1 MSPSSLDY
9 RYFHLRDV
17 VRMMPSYYI
26 LLIMFVYFV
35 FLIYNSKCLLML
47 MSFDDV
53 DSMTIYIDERRM
65 TWFLTQCELFEF
77 FGMMVFVLE

>member
-1 MSPSSLDY
+1 
-9 RYFHLRDV
+9 
-17 VRMMPSYYI
+17 
-26 LLIMFVYFV
+26 
-35 FLIYNSKCLLML
+35 ML